1 MADTSVRVSG
11 PFFDRVLRFK
21 AMRRLRERI
30 LGALS
35 QFAFDHVNATLA
47 QSIRNPTP
55 IYQTHIK
62 IDDRQDDRWGV
73 TDQGLVVYN
82 HWLEGTGSRNF
93 PVTRFRGYHAF
104 SKALA
109 ATQARAKTIA
119 LKEVGQFVRTM
130 GG

>member
-1 MADTSVRVSG
+1 
-11 PFFDRVLRFK
+11 
-21 AMRRLRERI
+21 MRRLRERI
-30 LGALS
+30 LSALS

-55 IYQTHIK
+55 VYQTLIK
-62 IDDRQDDRWGV
+62 IDDRQEDRWGV
-73 TDQGLVVYN
+73 TDQGRVVYN

-109 ATQARAKTIA
+109 ATQTRAKVIA
-119 LKEVGQFVRTM
+119 LKEVGQFVRRM